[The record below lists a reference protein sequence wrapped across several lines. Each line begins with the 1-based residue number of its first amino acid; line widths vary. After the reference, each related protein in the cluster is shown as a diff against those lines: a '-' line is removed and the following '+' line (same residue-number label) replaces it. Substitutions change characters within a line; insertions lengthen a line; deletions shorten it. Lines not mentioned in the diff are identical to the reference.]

1 MEGLTFGG
9 AYLRH
14 EKKKKVFALFYFVFE
29 GNYPS
34 TSHQG
39 AYIWRGDLT
48 EGFLRYRFGG
58 LIFGGAYTWRGLFSK
73 FYGKM
78 IDNKKVFI
86 VFHSLIPSLPLKC
99 FCFHHH
105 LLFHF
110 LLFQRKYRRLLMMI
124 SEQQHSI
131 AHLFLDSGRPATELL
146 RSSSVLLKNGLQSL
160 PFSPQH
166 PYDPEQGDLLNKG
179 VTLQLFALPKM
190 KKR

>member
-1 MEGLTFGG
+1 MPLLTMVLSFPNKTVTSDLDVLTKIMK
-9 AYLRH
+9 YD
-14 EKKKKVFALFYFVFE
+14 KKYNSPVKYGIATKLTKNCMFNKL
-29 GNYPS
+29 
-34 TSHQG
+34 TSWENQ
-39 AYIWRGDLT
+39 
-48 EGFLRYRFGG
+48 
-58 LIFGGAYTWRGLFSK
+58 
-73 FYGKM
+73 M
-78 IDNKKVFI
+78 IDNKKVII
-86 VFHSLIPSLPLKC
+86 VFYSLISSLPLKC

-166 PYDPEQGDLLNKG
+166 PYAPEQGDLLNKG

>member
-1 MEGLTFGG
+1 MPLLTMVLSFPNKTVTSDLDVLTKIMK
-9 AYLRH
+9 YD
-14 EKKKKVFALFYFVFE
+14 KKYNSPVKYGIATKLTKNCMFNKL
-29 GNYPS
+29 
-34 TSHQG
+34 TSWENQ
-39 AYIWRGDLT
+39 
-48 EGFLRYRFGG
+48 
-58 LIFGGAYTWRGLFSK
+58 
-73 FYGKM
+73 M
-78 IDNKKVFI
+78 IDNKKVII
-86 VFHSLIPSLPLKC
+86 VFYSLISSLPLKC
-99 FCFHHH
+99 FCCHHH

-124 SEQQHSI
+124 TEQQHSI

-166 PYDPEQGDLLNKG
+166 PYAPEQGDLLNKG